1 MKRLLLT
8 LLIIGLLVC
17 PAMGEQVKS
26 FCEYGT
32 GIALQLGAGGA
43 LWDQAWGEEAWEWYE
58 CDAAPNVGFLN
69 ENVVGLLGTTTAG
82 APDIDADLVLRFSF
96 GGYFVLTAYD
106 EDDLGEIAGQI
117 FGDVEG
123 LFVADLNAERAVVD
137 EEAGTIN
144 IFFGAELHDDPDA
157 LITVTET
164 TGKFKGIHAVGPW
177 EWYVSGTVTIALVDS
192 MPSLQT
198 NIMAALAPNSPL
210 LLGAE
215 EEIVLSGSYYR
226 SSPEE

>member
-1 MKRLLLT
+1 
-8 LLIIGLLVC
+8 
-17 PAMGEQVKS
+17 MGEQVKS

-69 ENVVGLLGTTTAG
+69 ENVVGQLGTTTAG
-82 APDIDADLVLRFSF
+82 PPQIDGDWVLRFDF
-96 GGYFVLTAYD
+96 GGWFVLTAYD
-106 EDDLGEIAGQI
+106 DDDPGEIAGQI

-123 LFVADLNAERAVVD
+123 TFVADLNADRAVVD
-137 EEAGTIN
+137 EEAGTIT
-144 IFFGAELHDDPDA
+144 IVFGAELHDDPDA

-177 EWYVSGTVTIALVDS
+177 EWYVSGTVTIALVDGL
-192 MPSLQT
+192 PLQT
-198 NIMAALAPNSPL
+198 NILAGLGNPDL

-226 SSPEE
+226 SSP